1 LAGKEGS
8 RNLFLM
14 VQHSNHNL
22 TFRSRVF
29 EKMKIEVDESSPN
42 PSSYSLLADQVN
54 LNTGKYKFIEIYRT
68 E

>member
-14 VQHSNHNL
+14 VQYSNHNL